1 MFEKGKM
8 YLCLVCP
15 YDNFT
20 EGREYL
26 AITDDE
32 LIDDYGSQVQIRND
46 NCRFKKAEPIKN
58 IVSVAKQKCQDKILE
73 AVYEFERITGFNVT
87 GINYEHEKLY
97 MQGIGEYTGNACVT
111 IEISL

>member
-46 NCRFKKAEPIKN
+46 NCRFKKAEPIEK
-58 IVSVAKQKCQDKILE
+58 IVSVAKQKCQDKIL
-73 AVYEFERITGFNVT
+73 AAINEFECSTGFNVT
-87 GINYEHEKLY
+87 DINCDTKRFYAP
-97 MQGIGEYTGNACVT
+97 GVGEFENKHIT
-111 IEISL
+111 IVISL